1 MPEISD
7 KTKAKVASMTDSKKI
22 PKQLG
27 ADSFKEEHAKVL
39 GQIYDLMV
47 KMREDELKAR
57 EEAKNQQQ
65 SLEKEE
71 DDRQEKLKEALRGKK
86 PEAKKEKKEK
96 KKKKAS
102 SGNLGEVIA
111 GGAVLAGA
119 EKKQEEEEKKVTEE
133 KKEYQAKVEP
143 APKPAA
149 PAEEVKPPPV
159 ATPPEVPKAEAPK
172 VEVKKEPE
180 KPVQIPKVEPA
191 KKEAPTEAPKA
202 EKKKEEPAQVKGVP
216 GLIARDL
223 AEAGVSQKG
232 QANVLAQVEAE
243 SGFKPKNENL
253 NYKSAQRI
261 QDVFGKNRIPTL
273 EFAEKLVN
281 NPEGLADVVYA
292 KTDGNSQPGDGSKYR
307 GRGFLQHTGKNQY
320 VAIKKYT
327 GVDVVSDPDKLNDP
341 VVAAKAVPWF
351 FLDYKR
357 KKPQQLDNLSE
368 VNKAVGFAGGD
379 KEAQHRASL
388 VAKYDNIEPAP
399 ATPVSTPTSAPVA
412 AASKDNQNLKESLNK
427 DKSSIT
433 VNNNTTTATSETKV
447 AAKSDTVD
455 DRPIYLRKSVA

>member
-149 PAEEVKPPPV
+149 PEEEVKPPPV
-159 ATPPEVPKAEAPK
+159 APPPEAPK
-172 VEVKKEPE
+172 AEVKKEPE
-180 KPVQIPKVEPA
+180 KPVKIPKVEPA